1 MRAGGK
7 ADREVHTRSCHSRV
21 ASRACLAGSKGAFN
35 RVDSELI
42 FCKKKLWKVS
52 VAGKCHFFIS
62 RLKAGDSGYGQK
74 LDRKQCRY
82 AARHNGSFSRHYA
95 SPTDSAFAVSA
106 CDKAGMVVS
115 YSKCCIAK
123 EKEIWTLQV
132 VLLTP
137 TCTIQ
142 KRFAIHTQLH
152 YRQPHCEC
160 RPLHYRKHAQIVTV
174 YYDRSDVTQV
184 S

>member
-1 MRAGGK
+1 
-7 ADREVHTRSCHSRV
+7 
-21 ASRACLAGSKGAFN
+21 
-35 RVDSELI
+35 
-42 FCKKKLWKVS
+42 
-52 VAGKCHFFIS
+52 
-62 RLKAGDSGYGQK
+62 
-74 LDRKQCRY
+74 
-82 AARHNGSFSRHYA
+82 
-95 SPTDSAFAVSA
+95 
-106 CDKAGMVVS
+106 MVVS

-184 S
+184 EDRMVEQKSALPQYLESRFQTVPQYLGVFLKPKNSENHVLPQYLECPNN